1 MNRKKYEAPLHGRAK
16 KKFDDD
22 DSDEDD
28 DEEIKEDKKSSVST
42 SMGRKAR
49 TRAEN
54 KDDAEYIDGKDF
66 LNMLQKK
73 KTIKKEEVLEEK
85 RPGRRFQRDK
95 PTRKKGSVDF
105 SSFEPDNEEK
115 ESVVKSQVKGNSSTE
130 ELLSKKAITDAKFKR
145 LLNKKSADGD
155 KRYRD

>member
-22 DSDEDD
+22 DSDED
-28 DEEIKEDKKSSVST
+28 EEIKEDKRSSSVRT

-49 TRAEN
+49 STGED
-54 KDDAEYIDGKDF
+54 KDDAQYIDGKDF
-66 LNMLQKK
+66 LNMIQKK
-73 KTIKKEEVLEEK
+73 KTVKKEDVLEEK

-95 PTRKKGSVDF
+95 PTRKKDVVNYF
-105 SSFEPDNEEK
+105 SNESENEEK
-115 ESVVKSQVKGNSSTE
+115 ESIIRSQIKDNSSTE
-130 ELLSKKAITDAKFKR
+130 EMLSKKAITDAKFKR
-145 LLNKKSADGD
+145 LLTKKNADGD